1 MAGQQ
6 RLRLGEQPGQPG
18 TGAVAT
24 ATAQP
29 ARVKSPAEYLVE
41 RLEKA
46 GVVIYGPVKE
56 PAWYPIVLVGS
67 VCGYVLFGVVMA
79 VVAIGGL
86 L

>member
-1 MAGQQ
+1 MST
-6 RLRLGEQPGQPG
+6 RPPTRE
-18 TGAVAT
+18 
-24 ATAQP
+24 
-29 ARVKSPAEYLVE
+29 E
-41 RLEKA
+41 LEKA

-56 PAWYPIVLVGS
+56 PAWYPLVLVGS

>member
-1 MAGQQ
+1 MT
-6 RLRLGEQPGQPG
+6 RTRPPTRE
-18 TGAVAT
+18 
-24 ATAQP
+24 
-29 ARVKSPAEYLVE
+29 E
-41 RLEKA
+41 LEKA
-46 GVVIYGPVKE
+46 GVVIYGPAKE